1 MSIEQKSLK
10 QIIDHRIDKLSKLRK
25 KGINPYPS
33 EFKPTHFSESIKSNY
48 KKMEGKNVVIA
59 GRIMSLR
66 KMGKA
71 SFFRIYDK
79 EGGIQIFIKKDD
91 IGYESYENFKLLDI
105 VDFVGIQ
112 GMVFTTKTGE
122 ISIKTSIITV
132 LAKSIRPLPIVKE
145 KDGTIYDAF
154 SDKEQRYRNRHLD
167 LLLNPN
173 VKNTFLKRTKII
185 RSIRNFLD
193 NLQFLEVETPVLQPI
208 YGGAN
213 ARPFI
218 THHNT
223 LDRTLY
229 MRIADELYLKRL
241 IIGGID
247 KVYEIGKDFRNE
259 GMDRNHN
266 PEFTMLEFYWAYADY
281 EDCMNLVE
289 GLIKYAAKDIGS
301 LKIFLND
308 IEIDLNKPFKKRR
321 FSELLSE
328 KLDLDFNDCM
338 ELVEEIIRNAAKKIG
353 DLKIKW
359 GEYDIDLSKKF
370 DKKSFFQLIE
380 EATDTNFSRLS
391 NNEMLEVCKL
401 NNIEVDKNSNTGQI
415 LDSIMSELVEPKL
428 INPTFVID
436 YPKSISPLAKL
447 KRDGSEEIVERFE
460 LFIGGSEFANS
471 FSELND
477 PIDQRSRLEEQSKLR
492 DQGDDEAQ
500 PIDDDFIKAME
511 IGMPPTGGVGIGID
525 RLVMLLTN
533 NRWIRDVILF
543 PTMKPEKN

>member
-10 QIIDHRIDKLSKLRK
+10 QIIDHRIDKLSELRK

-33 EFKPTHFSESIKSNY
+33 EFKPTHFSESIKLNY
-48 KKMEGKNVVIA
+48 KKMEGKNVVVA

-71 SFFRIYDK
+71 SFFRIFDK

-91 IGYESYENFKLLDI
+91 VGYESYENFKLLDI
-105 VDFVGIQ
+105 GDFVGIQ

-122 ISIKTSIITV
+122 ISIKTLIITV

-145 KDGTIYDAF
+145 KNGTIYDAF

-185 RSIRNFLD
+185 RSIRSFLD
-193 NLQFLEVETPVLQPI
+193 DLQFLEVETPVLQPI

-218 THHNT
+218 THHNA

-289 GLIKYAAKDIGS
+289 GLIKHAAKDIGS
-301 LKIFLND
+301 LKISLND
-308 IEIDLNKPFKKRR
+308 IKIDLNKPFKKRR

-328 KLDLDFNDCM
+328 KLGFDFNDIS
-338 ELVEEIIRNAAKKIG
+338 EN
-353 DLKIKW
+353 
-359 GEYDIDLSKKF
+359 
-370 DKKSFFQLIE
+370 QLQV
-380 EATDTNFSRLS
+380 L
-391 NNEMLEVCKL
+391 CKEKG
-401 NNIEVDKNSNTGQI
+401 IEVNPNTNTGQM
-415 LDSIMSELVEPKL
+415 LDALMGELIEPTL
-428 INPTFVID
+428 IEPTFVID
-436 YPKSISPLAKL
+436 YPKVISPLAKMHRNGDPNL
-447 KRDGSEEIVERFE
+447 VERFE
-460 LFIGGSEFANS
+460 LFIGGAEFANS

-477 PIDQRSRLEEQSKLR
+477 PIDQRKRLEEQASLR
-492 DQGDDEAQ
+492 QSGDEEAQ
-500 PIDDDFIKAME
+500 NLDENFIQAME
-511 IGMPPTGGVGIGID
+511 CGMPPTGGVGIGID

-533 NRWIRDVILF
+533 NRSIKDVILF
-543 PTMKPEKN
+543 PTLRLENNS

>member
-10 QIIDHRIDKLSKLRK
+10 QIIDYRIDKLRELRK

-48 KKMEGKNVVIA
+48 KKMEGKNVVVA

-71 SFFRIYDK
+71 SFFRIFDK

-91 IGYESYENFKLLDI
+91 VGYESYENFKLLDI
-105 VDFVGIQ
+105 GDFVGIQ

-185 RSIRNFLD
+185 RSIRSFLD
-193 NLQFLEVETPVLQPI
+193 DLQFLEVETPVLQPI

-218 THHNT
+218 THHNA

-241 IIGGID
+241 IIGGIE

-289 GLIKYAAKDIGS
+289 GLIKHAAKDIGS
-301 LKIFLND
+301 LKISLND
-308 IEIDLNKPFKKRR
+308 IKIDLNKPFKKRR

-328 KLDLDFNDCM
+328 KLGFDFNDIS
-338 ELVEEIIRNAAKKIG
+338 EN
-353 DLKIKW
+353 
-359 GEYDIDLSKKF
+359 
-370 DKKSFFQLIE
+370 QLQV
-380 EATDTNFSRLS
+380 L
-391 NNEMLEVCKL
+391 CKEKG
-401 NNIEVDKNSNTGQI
+401 IEVNPNTNTGQM
-415 LDSIMSELVEPKL
+415 LDALMGELIEPTL
-428 INPTFVID
+428 IEPTFVID
-436 YPKSISPLAKL
+436 YPKVISPLAKMHRNGDPNL
-447 KRDGSEEIVERFE
+447 VERFE
-460 LFIGGSEFANS
+460 LFIGGAEFANS

-477 PIDQRSRLEEQSKLR
+477 PIDQRKRLEEQATLR
-492 DQGDDEAQ
+492 QSGDEEAQ
-500 PIDDDFIKAME
+500 NLDENFIQAME
-511 IGMPPTGGVGIGID
+511 CGMPPTGGVGIGID

-533 NRWIRDVILF
+533 NRSIKDVILF
-543 PTMKPEKN
+543 PTLRLENNS